1 MINKSV
7 TVRIKVPDCK
17 IVFLPNFTNKK
28 IEKIAPRSVRKFKIM
43 GAMGLNPGIVYFTI
57 FPPYATTTF
66 IPISCLKV
74 FKWRDA
80 NMGTGA
86 VAGSGL

>member
-1 MINKSV
+1 
-7 TVRIKVPDCK
+7 
-17 IVFLPNFTNKK
+17 
-28 IEKIAPRSVRKFKIM
+28 M
-43 GAMGLNPGIVYFTI
+43 GAIGLNPGIVYFTI